1 MCTLDV
7 GISKHPMTKKEAFS
21 ILAQLIIRLQ
31 FLAVPCCSLPLEIF
45 SHMPNL
51 HASPPATVPHLPGVV
66 TATTKGL
73 P

>member
-31 FLAVPCCSLPLEIF
+31 FLAGPLEIF

-51 HASPPATVPHLPGVV
+51 HASPPATVPHLPGLV